1 MTIFQITL
9 VITIIFMG
17 NFLASLERKSPKLF
31 WGLILMLMLIFTS
44 FDKDSLIYNHNTSP
58 SYTEQTISN
67 IRSGSEPTKKIV
79 IIQTSLGKRKI
90 NIVTHRRLEKFF
102 PDWEGRIAYQKNR
115 EKVYKAAM
123 IKRREALRLRKK
135 EDFGRTKDEQD
146 AIDYFLGTYFY
157 QIYQSPIV
165 KPNIF
170 DNRQSFLIK
179 MHNKEMRMNFL
190 KSFNRRHTVKPLKK
204 FYSKE

>member
-1 MTIFQITL
+1 MTIFQIIL

-17 NFLASLERKSPKLF
+17 NVLERLERASPQLF
-31 WGLILMLMLIFTS
+31 KGLIFMLGLVFTS
-44 FDKDSLIYNHNTSP
+44 LDKDSVIHNHNTSP
-58 SYTEQTISN
+58 SYSEQIILK
-67 IRSGSEPTKKIV
+67 IRSGSDKPKNIV
-79 IIQTSLGKRKI
+79 IIQTSLGKRKKI

-102 PDWEGRIAYQKNR
+102 PDWEERIAYQENR

-123 IKRREALRLRKK
+123 RKRREALRLRQK

-146 AIDYFLGTYFY
+146 AIDYFSGRGFY
-157 QIYQSPIV
+157 QTHQDPSV

-179 MHNKEMRMNFL
+179 LHNKEMRMNFL
-190 KSFNRRHTVKPLKK
+190 KSFNRRHNLIP
-204 FYSKE
+204 

>member
-1 MTIFQITL
+1 MTIFQIIL

-17 NFLASLERKSPKLF
+17 RFLERLERESPKLF
-31 WGLILMLMLIFTS
+31 WGLISMLMLVFTS
-44 FDKDSLIYNHNTSP
+44 LDKDSVIYNHNTSTSP
-58 SYTEQTISN
+58 PYTEQIISKS
-67 IRSGSEPTKKIV
+67 RSGSEPTKKIV
-79 IIQTSLGKRKI
+79 IIQTSLGKRKKI

-102 PDWEGRIAYQKNR
+102 SDWGERIAYQENR

-146 AIDYFLGTYFY
+146 AIDYFLGRGFY
-157 QIYQSPIV
+157 QTHQDPSV

-179 MHNKEMRMNFL
+179 IHNKEILLIIKTKYN
-190 KSFNRRHTVKPLKK
+190 
-204 FYSKE
+204 

>member
-31 WGLILMLMLIFTS
+31 WGLIIMLMLIFTS

-79 IIQTSLGKRKI
+79 IIQTNLGKRKI

-123 IKRREALRLRKK
+123 IRRREALRLRKK

-179 MHNKEMRMNFL
+179 MHDKEMRMNFL
-190 KSFNRRHTVKPLKK
+190 KSFNRRHTLIP
-204 FYSKE
+204 

>member
-31 WGLILMLMLIFTS
+31 WGLIIMLMLIFTS

-115 EKVYKAAM
+115 EKIYKAAM

-146 AIDYFLGTYFY
+146 AIDYFLGRDFY
-157 QIYQSPIV
+157 QTHQDPIV

-179 MHNKEMRMNFL
+179 MHDKEMRMNFL
-190 KSFNRRHTVKPLKK
+190 KSFNRRHTLIP
-204 FYSKE
+204 

>member
-1 MTIFQITL
+1 MPIFKITL
-9 VITIIFMG
+9 VIIIVFIG
-17 NFLASLERKSPKLF
+17 SFLERFERKSPKLL
-31 WGLILMLMLIFTS
+31 WGLIFMLMLIFTS
-44 FDKDSLIYNHNTSP
+44 LDKDYNHNTSP
-58 SYTEQTISN
+58 SYTEQTISR
-67 IRSGSEPTKKIV
+67 IRSGSEPRKKIV

-123 IKRREALRLRKK
+123 IKRREALILRKK
-135 EDFGRTKDEQD
+135 EDFGLTKDEQD
-146 AIDYFLGTYFY
+146 AIDYFLGRDFY
-157 QIYQSPIV
+157 QTHQDPSA

-190 KSFNRRHTVKPLKK
+190 KSFNTRHTVKPLK
-204 FYSKE
+204 

>member
-1 MTIFQITL
+1 MTVFQITL
-9 VITIIFMG
+9 IITIIFMG
-17 NFLASLERKSPKLF
+17 RFLESLERKSPRLL

-44 FDKDSLIYNHNTSP
+44 LNNHNTSP
-58 SYTEQTISN
+58 SYSERTISS
-67 IRSGSEPTKKIV
+67 IRSGSEPRKKIV

-102 PDWEGRIAYQKNR
+102 PDWEERIAYQKNR

-123 IKRREALRLRKK
+123 IKRQEVLRLRKK

-146 AIDYFLGTYFY
+146 AIDYFLGRDFY
-157 QIYQSPIV
+157 QTHQDPSV

-190 KSFNRRHTVKPLKK
+190 KSFNKRHTLIP
-204 FYSKE
+204 

>member
-31 WGLILMLMLIFTS
+31 WGLIIMLMLIFTS

-79 IIQTSLGKRKI
+79 IIQTNLGKRKI

-102 PDWEGRIAYQKNR
+102 PDWEERIAYQKNR

-123 IKRREALRLRKK
+123 IRRREALRLRKK

-146 AIDYFLGTYFY
+146 AIDYFLGRDFY
-157 QIYQSPIV
+157 QTHQDPSV

-190 KSFNRRHTVKPLKK
+190 KSFNRRHTLIP
-204 FYSKE
+204 

>member
-1 MTIFQITL
+1 
-9 VITIIFMG
+9 
-17 NFLASLERKSPKLF
+17 LAL
-31 WGLILMLMLIFTS
+31 
-44 FDKDSLIYNHNTSP
+44 SP
-58 SYTEQTISN
+58 SYTEQTILN

-123 IKRREALRLRKK
+123 IKRREVLRLRKK
-135 EDFGRTKDEQD
+135 EDSGRTKDEQD
-146 AIDYFLGTYFY
+146 AIDYFLGRDFY
-157 QIYQSPIV
+157 QTHQDPSV

-190 KSFNRRHTVKPLKK
+190 KSFNKRHTLIPENLAAIPFQKIPSLGLYLDFTRATQCLFFSIDKK
-204 FYSKE
+204 FLALPFSDS